1 MKMKSSPNS
10 SVDFSPQDFMIHS
23 LKHFGEPNSFGKILK
38 EVRAVGWRDKKW
50 MLRARS
56 SPVGTVSETR
66 VQEQGGT

>member
-1 MKMKSSPNS
+1 
-10 SVDFSPQDFMIHS
+10 MIHS